1 MPFPRNFGILNPS
14 FVKASIGGRWLMKT
28 KYFIVIFAVILAL
41 CLGLSL
47 LFLIPRGDASAVEI
61 WSDGVLIDTWSL
73 AVNQSITV
81 AYGDG
86 YNVVTVK
93 GGKVAVTEATCPD
106 HYCMK
111 RGYCDGGADIVC
123 LPNRLVL
130 KFIGEQEVDFVVG

>member
-1 MPFPRNFGILNPS
+1 
-14 FVKASIGGRWLMKT
+14 MKS
-28 KYFIVIFAVILAL
+28 KYYIVIFAVVLAL
-41 CLGLSL
+41 CAVVSF
-47 LFLIPRGDASAVEI
+47 LFLMPRGEASAVEI

-81 AYGDG
+81 GYEDG

-111 RGYCDGGADIVC
+111 RGFCDGGAQIVC

>member
-1 MPFPRNFGILNPS
+1 
-14 FVKASIGGRWLMKT
+14 MKT
-28 KYFIVIFAVILAL
+28 KHFVMIFAAVLAL
-41 CLGLSL
+41 CIGLSL
-47 LFLIPRGDASAVEI
+47 WFLLPSEGASAVEI
-61 WSDGVLIDTWSL
+61 WSDGVLIDTWPL

-81 AYGDG
+81 GYGDG

-93 GGKVAVTEATCPD
+93 GGKVAVTEASCPD

-130 KFIGEQEVDFVVG
+130 KFVGEQEVDFVVG

>member
-1 MPFPRNFGILNPS
+1 
-14 FVKASIGGRWLMKT
+14 MKT
-28 KYFIVIFAVILAL
+28 KYFIVIFAVVLAL
-41 CLGLSL
+41 CAVLSF
-47 LFLIPRGDASAVEI
+47 LFLMPRGEASAVEI

-81 AYGDG
+81 GYEDG
-86 YNVVTVK
+86 YNVVTIK

-111 RGYCDGGADIVC
+111 RGFCDGGAQIVC

-130 KFIGEQEVDFVVG
+130 KFVGESEVDFVVG

>member
-1 MPFPRNFGILNPS
+1 
-14 FVKASIGGRWLMKT
+14 MKT

-86 YNVVTVK
+86 YNV
-93 GGKVAVTEATCPD
+93 
-106 HYCMK
+106 
-111 RGYCDGGADIVC
+111 
-123 LPNRLVL
+123 
-130 KFIGEQEVDFVVG
+130 